1 MSLNEDLGETIEPSS
16 ELFKTEEE
24 RPTLSPSSNSN
35 LAAHGALLTG
45 DENIG
50 ATFDLIS
57 TELADGGVSETSAS
71 LVQLAKDG
79 AQQSSEDA
87 LTEMLL
93 DPTVSQVDKQS
104 AIQGFSEL
112 AVKPTSI
119 QDVVSEQALI
129 APSEG
134 ETVEAEVIRI
144 STAQL
149 VTEINDFKRQKT
161 AILNAA
167 AAEGSSETADIVL
180 DLVEIIAPFTES
192 KLVTQVMGDVRGKHK
207 LKDFVLSGSAKEE
220 LRAAIA
226 AMPIDQQLEA
236 SQKVV
241 DIISKNSSI
250 ILPGDNDF
258 AKLDLLRTVLEDG
271 YYTQADK
278 YLDNMVSLLDMT
290 ILGGALS
297 SPVRSLK
304 KLVKGFRGAK
314 PPSVGDTVA
323 DSVKSS
329 VSPSSVSQNLKDT
342 NPGKSKNL
350 HDAVV
355 NSEGDDVAK
364 AAYGA
369 DKNEAVANDLLQE
382 VAKTDGS
389 VKNKVGNMGSKKDQ
403 EITGNPDT
411 LEFNKKDGQIYYFEQ
426 EKRSARAHIAN
437 DLHNAVGITTRSELT
452 TVDSFGGSTRFSMK
466 YGPEQGGWSNAED
479 AIEGVKIS
487 LRDLGITDDNIKLLY
502 RDGENYVPTTLADEA
517 KLADG
522 PQDYIV
528 QVDYDYKV
536 NPMDVEEWSKPD
548 VKRNL
553 FDRSALL
560 SGTSNG
566 SFQRHLLDAA
576 SMLDPKLTGGAAQVI
591 DKSAE
596 LDRKLVEELK
606 KFSDTY
612 VALPA
617 DRQQMVESLLKEA
630 NFKSQGP
637 NLNKLIADGFTP
649 KEVEALSSWKNFGDT
664 MYWLENA
671 DLVKTLSNQGF
682 GVIDGTKDGS
692 KLFAKGIQRGGVKQN
707 AKVYDPIKDEVVTLS
722 GKELDDLYEA
732 GGEVATLKQPTMI
745 DDDMVDLI
753 VTTNKPGAS
762 YLRRLNPEDSVLTYK
777 PWHYQ
782 VRYKAP
788 YFIDELVHNSK
799 GEFLYKKAVAVSG
812 NVKDAEREVRRLTA
826 TTGRQY
832 APPRRDIKMMDLG
845 SEDYWSLQ
853 VTTGRTSQRVRGKRL
868 EDSTNPM
875 NSGADNQWVLGPIDS
890 AIAAAR
896 NMSKRAST
904 RDYLDATK
912 ARFMENYGDLIPKNK
927 YGQVAFPRTSKD
939 ISNMGSVGK
948 GQSKRLADARTT
960 YEYIKSVE
968 NGYVNSL
975 DDAFKALFRGVGD
988 IAGSMGLKKAE
999 GSANFMADNVS
1010 ITSDTKQL
1018 ATTLYITTNPLRQI
1032 AVQSSQAMQLM
1043 ANFPGYVGKQG
1054 LARDMSWL
1062 YTLMS
1067 ANGEVGSTAKKLIKA
1082 AGRTETEA
1090 KDMYRWFMESGQ
1102 ASGIDRQALVKGS
1115 LTDLVEASKITG
1127 KNTILSKTLGTLRK
1141 YGFDAGETVNVS
1153 TSWLAHYDKISKAK
1167 KGRLTQADLDQ
1178 ISASARNYTGNFN
1191 DAGRMPYSENFLGLV
1206 FHYAQVPHKLILT
1219 GLTNRGLSP
1228 AERVRLTTFN
1238 ALMFSLP
1245 PATMYSMFGD
1255 ILPEGE
1261 EARDLVV
1268 QGLLGYTFNSM
1279 LTQAS
1284 QMVDESQPKTKLD
1297 FSNMAPNDMTGLVEL
1312 VHGLF
1317 TTDAGEI
1324 MANTPAGQLFFGA
1337 NPRLTNL
1344 AKSSAR
1350 LFNYFDD
1357 EQEPIAVATLAKE
1370 TAKMFSG
1377 MSNLWKAKMA
1387 LQTGLKRNSLGN
1399 ITDTQ
1404 VSAFE
1409 GVGQAFGYPTMDESQ
1424 RRWIG
1429 NERYVKTKA
1438 FKDDVKEYYK
1448 TIKRNLAVDGIDPKS
1463 HEGITRVVS
1472 YASQGFEGVAK
1483 IEAQRMIGQL
1493 LKRDAKDG
1501 DGSLYNSIIRASGM
1515 MDAQETHNMIDAIP
1529 DWDEKKRQKAHD
1541 TINFM
1546 HNFKIES
1553 EVDK

>member
-1 MSLNEDLGETIEPSS
+1 MSLNDDLGESTEPSS
-16 ELFKTEEE
+16 EMFKVEED

-35 LAAHGALLTG
+35 LAAHGTLLAG

-57 TELADGGVSETSAS
+57 TELADGGVSDTSTS
-71 LVQLAKDG
+71 LIQLVKEES
-79 AQQSSEDA
+79 QQSSEDA
-87 LTEMLL
+87 LTELLL
-93 DPTVSQVDKQS
+93 DPTVDQADKQA

-112 AVKPTSI
+112 AEKPTTV

-134 ETVEAEVIRI
+134 ETVQAEAIRI

-167 AAEGSSETADIVL
+167 AAEGSVETADIVL
-180 DLVEIIAPFTES
+180 DLAEIILPFTES
-192 KLVTQVMGDVRGKHK
+192 KLVTQVMGDVRGKYK

-236 SQKVV
+236 SKKVV

-250 ILPGDNDF
+250 ILPGENDF

-290 ILGGALS
+290 VLGGALS
-297 SPVRSLK
+297 TPVRSLK
-304 KLVKGFRGAK
+304 KLVRGFRGGK
-314 PPSVGDTVA
+314 SPSVGDTVA
-323 DSVKSS
+323 DSVKST
-329 VSPSSVSQNLKDT
+329 VNPSSVSQNLKDT
-342 NPGKSKNL
+342 NPAKSKNL
-350 HDAVV
+350 HDAMV
-355 NSEGDDVAK
+355 NSESDEIAK

-369 DKNEAVANDLLQE
+369 EKSEAVANDILQE
-382 VAKTDGS
+382 VAKSDGS
-389 VKNKVGNMGSKKDQ
+389 VKNKVGNIGSKKDQ
-403 EITGNPDT
+403 EITGNPET

-426 EKRSARAHIAN
+426 EKRSARAHIVN
-437 DLHNAVGITTRSELT
+437 DLHNAIGITTRGEMT
-452 TVDSFGGSTRFSMK
+452 TVESFGGATRFSMK
-466 YGPEQGGWSNAED
+466 YGPEQGGWANAED
-479 AIEGVKIS
+479 AVESVKIS
-487 LRDLGITDDNIKLLY
+487 LRDLGITDNDIKLLY
-502 RDGENYVPTTLADEA
+502 RDGEDYVPTTLADEA
-517 KLADG
+517 KFAEV

-536 NPMDVEEWSKPD
+536 NPVDVEEWAKPD

-560 SGTSNG
+560 AGTSNG

-576 SMLDPKLTGGAAQVI
+576 SMLDPTLTGGAARSI

-596 LDRKLVEELK
+596 LDRKLMEELK

-612 VALPA
+612 TKLGS
-617 DRQQMVESLLKEA
+617 DRQQMIESLLKES

-637 NLNKLIADGFTP
+637 DLNKLIADGFTP
-649 KEVEALSSWKNFGDT
+649 KEIDALSAWKNFGDT

-682 GVIDGTKDGS
+682 GIIESGKNGS
-692 KLFAKGIQRGGVKQN
+692 KLFARGVKRGGVKQN
-707 AKVYDPIKDEVVTLS
+707 AKVYDPVSDKVISLS

-732 GGEVATLKQPTMI
+732 GGEVATLKQPTMV
-745 DDDMVDLI
+745 DDNMVDLI
-753 VTTNKPGAS
+753 VTTNKPGMS
-762 YLRRLNPEDSVLTYK
+762 YLRRLNPEDQVLTYK

-812 NVKDAEREVRRLTA
+812 NIKDAEREVRRLTT

-845 SEDYWSLQ
+845 SDDYWSLQ

-890 AIAAAR
+890 AVAAAR

-912 ARFMENYGDLIPKNK
+912 TRFMNNYGDLIPKNK
-927 YGQVAFPRTSKD
+927 FGQVAFPRSSKD
-939 ISNMGSVGK
+939 ISNLGGVGK
-948 GQSKRLADARTT
+948 GQIKRLADARTT
-960 YEYIKSVE
+960 FEYIKSVE
-968 NGYVNSL
+968 HGYVNSL
-975 DDAFKALFRGVGD
+975 DDSFKALFRGIGD
-988 IAGSMGLKKAE
+988 IAGSRGLTKVE
-999 GSANFMADNVS
+999 GSANFMADNFS
-1010 ITSDTKQL
+1010 ITSDLKQL

-1032 AVQSSQAMQLM
+1032 VVQSSQAMQLM
-1043 ANFPGYVGKQG
+1043 ANFPGYIGKQG

-1062 YTLMS
+1062 YPVMS
-1067 ANGEVGSTAKKLIKA
+1067 ANGELNSISKQLIKA

-1090 KDMYRWFMESGQ
+1090 KDMYKWFMESGQ

-1127 KNTILSKTLGTLRK
+1127 NNTVLSKTLGTLRK

-1153 TSWLAHYDKISKAK
+1153 TSWLAHYDKMRKSK
-1167 KGRLTQADLDQ
+1167 KGKLTQADLDQ

-1191 DAGRMPYSENFLGLV
+1191 DAGRMPYSENFLGLI

-1228 AERVRLTTFN
+1228 AERVRLTTLN

-1245 PATMYSMFGD
+1245 PAAMYGMFGD
-1255 ILPEGE
+1255 ILPENE
-1261 EARDLVV
+1261 EAKDLVV
-1268 QGLLGYTFNSM
+1268 QGLLGYTFSSM

-1284 QMVDESQPKTKLD
+1284 QMVDESQPKTRLD
-1297 FSNMAPNDMTGLVEL
+1297 LSNMAPNDFTGLVEL

-1324 MANTPAGQLFFGA
+1324 LSNAPVGQLFFGN

-1344 AKSSAR
+1344 AKSAAR

-1357 EQEPIAVATLAKE
+1357 EQEPIKVATLAKE
-1370 TAKMFSG
+1370 SARMFSG

-1399 ITDTQ
+1399 ISDEE

-1409 GVGQAFGYPTMDESQ
+1409 GIAQAFGIPTMDEAQ
-1424 RRWIG
+1424 KRWIG
-1429 NERYVKTKA
+1429 NERYAKTKA
-1438 FKDDVKEYYK
+1438 FRDDVKESYK

-1463 HEGITRVVS
+1463 HEAISRVIS

-1483 IEAQRMIGQL
+1483 IEAQRMIGKML
-1493 LKRDAKDG
+1493 ERDAKDG
-1501 DGSLYNSIIRASGM
+1501 DGSLYRSIIKSSGM
-1515 MDAQETHNMIDAIP
+1515 MSVQETHNMIDAVP
-1529 DWDEKKRQKAHD
+1529 DWDEKKRQQAHD
-1541 TINFM
+1541 TVDFM